1 MKDFL
6 NTKVLSD
13 KIKQGNSEA
22 FEFLFKNY
30 YPRLHG
36 YAVRFIPDTDTVDD
50 IVQECFIKL
59 WEKHQNLKSESI
71 TSLLFAMVRNSCL
84 NYLKHKNITEKY
96 QLEQLAAIGDEE
108 RLYYSDFAFD
118 PEHKLL
124 YDELQEQT
132 RLVISNLPARCRQV
146 FIMSRIKGMKNK
158 EIATEL
164 QISTT
169 AVEKHISKAIQV
181 FMNHFKNKY
190 PVDIY
195 VIVLAW
201 LIRDFF

>member
-6 NTKVLSD
+6 NIKVLSNE
-13 KIKQGNSEA
+13 IKQGNSTA

-30 YPRLHG
+30 YPRLYG
-36 YAVRFIPDTDTVDD
+36 YAFRFIPDTDTVDD

-59 WEKHQNLKSESI
+59 WEKHQNLNSESI
-71 TSLLFAMVRNSCL
+71 TSLLFAMVRNGCL
-84 NYLKHKNITEKY
+84 NYLKHKDIEEKY
-96 QLEQLAAIGDEE
+96 QLEYLAKIGDEE

-132 RLVISNLPARCRQV
+132 KFVINNLPARCRQV
-146 FIMSRIKGMKNK
+146 FIMSRLKGMKNK

-169 AVEKHISKAIQV
+169 AVEKHISKAIRI
-181 FMNHFKNKY
+181 FADHFKNNY
-190 PVDIY
+190 PVDVYI
-195 VIVLAW
+195 IALAW